1 MSKKL
6 DLLLMASLSDA
17 ELRAEQRILLKNIS
31 KSAVHGY
38 EWVFSTGRLDKVNRE
53 LARR

>member
-1 MSKKL
+1 MSKRL
-6 DLLLMASLSDA
+6 ESMMLASLSDA

-31 KSAVHGY
+31 KSTMHGY
-38 EWVFSTGRLDKVNRE
+38 EWIFSTSRLDKVNRE